1 MFQGCFVFE
10 ILLVHVTHRCY
21 PSRRRACFGLKNI
34 CLPINLFTFNF
45 WFYIQMGFD
54 TIEINQVIICRG
66 RRKSISG
73 QKKEIGHFDQ
83 LFLNKFLDEKM
94 EKFQPS
100 GAGGTCLQP
109 AKSKIAARGP
119 QNGR

>member
-10 ILLVHVTHRCY
+10 SLLVHVTHRCY

-83 LFLNKFLDEKM
+83 LFLNKFLDEKRSVQR
-94 EKFQPS
+94 KWKNTSLAVP
-100 GAGGTCLQP
+100 GALAYSLQNP
-109 AKSKIAARGP
+109 K
-119 QNGR
+119 